1 DDRRTGGGRRRPG
14 PLRSVPHRPAP
25 RRRERLTESSRSPGP
40 IPRPGPP
47 PGPAPPRRHHPH
59 RPAPSA
65 HGVAALGAVPPPSAP
80 IRSMPAA
87 QGPQANQG
95 RLVMARMRAVDAIV
109 LILEKEGATQAF
121 GLPGAA
127 SNPLYSAM
135 KNHGGINHVL
145 ARHVE
150 GASHM
155 ADGYSRT
162 HPGNI
167 GVCMGTSGP
176 AGTDMITGLYAAIGD
191 SIPMLCITGQVHTP
205 LLDKEAFQAVDIES
219 IAEPVAKMSKTVLE
233 AAQVPQV

>member
-1 DDRRTGGGRRRPG
+1 
-14 PLRSVPHRPAP
+14 
-25 RRRERLTESSRSPGP
+25 ERLTESSRSPGP
-40 IPRPGPP
+40 VPRPGLPS
-47 PGPAPPRRHHPH
+47 GPAPPRRYPPQTGAECSWRGSTRR
-59 RPAPSA
+59 RPT
-65 HGVAALGAVPPPSAP
+65 PSAP

-87 QGPQANQG
+87 QEPRANQR

-135 KNHGGINHVL
+135 KAHGGINHVL
-145 ARHVE
+145 TRHVE

-191 SIPMLCITGQVHTP
+191 SIPMLCITGQVHTS
-205 LLDKEAFQAVDIES
+205 LL
-219 IAEPVAKMSKTVLE
+219 
-233 AAQVPQV
+233 